1 MSIKKILIW
10 LPAIVMAM
18 IIFGFSKQDGEES
31 SGLSYKA
38 ADIILTVCD
47 KAGIIDCNE
56 NNRESMIEAVQFP
69 IRKAAHMTEYA
80 IFSIFVMIALIVDG
94 IKGVRIPVIS
104 AVIAIAF
111 AATDEF
117 HQTFV
122 PGRYGCVLDVL
133 IDAAGSIIG
142 LIILYIKICVNIK
155 AKNAIILIDKDI
167 MSAKALILKVPN
179 GTLYVLKSGTRIKI

>member
-80 IFSIFVMIALIVDG
+80 ILG
-94 IKGVRIPVIS
+94 WL
-104 AVIAIAF
+104 AF
-111 AATDEF
+111 AFSGTFEMRQKVHYIAALGFAFCYASTDEF
-117 HQTFV
+117 HQLFI
-122 PGRYGCVLDVL
+122 PGRSGQFTDVC
-133 IDAAGSIIG
+133 IDTAGAAIG
-142 LIILYIKICVNIK
+142 LLLLAILLKIGRRHC
-155 AKNAIILIDKDI
+155 AK
-167 MSAKALILKVPN
+167 SAH
-179 GTLYVLKSGTRIKI
+179 TLQ

>member
-80 IFSIFVMIALIVDG
+80 ILG
-94 IKGVRIPVIS
+94 WL
-104 AVIAIAF
+104 AF
-111 AATDEF
+111 AFSGTFEMRQKVHYIAALGFAFCYASTDEF
-117 HQTFV
+117 HQLFV
-122 PGRYGCVLDVL
+122 PGRAGRVTDVL
-133 IDAAGSIIG
+133 IDSAGAFLALLAIH
-142 LIILYIKICVNIK
+142 IILY
-155 AKNAIILIDKDI
+155 
-167 MSAKALILKVPN
+167 
-179 GTLYVLKSGTRIKI
+179 YHKSEIRNRKR

>member
-142 LIILYIKICVNIK
+142 LNILYIKMCVNIK
-155 AKNAIILIDKDI
+155 VKNAIILIDKDI

>member
-1 MSIKKILIW
+1 MNKTVMRLILGIMLAGW
-10 LPAIVMAM
+10 M
-18 IIFGFSKQDGEES
+18 IIIFWFSNQPATES
-31 SGLSYKA
+31 SEISGTISYRLVEDTDEIFNWGLTT
-38 ADIILTVCD
+38 DQIGNI
-47 KAGIIDCNE
+47 AGN
-56 NNRESMIEAVQFP
+56 IEYP

-142 LIILYIKICVNIK
+142 LIIVYIIYKNMCKHKGEKCNNI
-155 AKNAIILIDKDI
+155 N
-167 MSAKALILKVPN
+167 
-179 GTLYVLKSGTRIKI
+179 

>member
-1 MSIKKILIW
+1 
-10 LPAIVMAM
+10 MAM

-80 IFSIFVMIALIVDG
+80 ILG
-94 IKGVRIPVIS
+94 WL
-104 AVIAIAF
+104 AF
-111 AATDEF
+111 AFSGTFEMRQKVHYIAALGFAFCYASTDEL
-117 HQTFV
+117 HQLFI
-122 PGRYGCVLDVL
+122 PGRSGQFTDVC
-133 IDAAGSIIG
+133 IDTAGAAIG
-142 LIILYIKICVNIK
+142 LLLLAILLKIGRRHC
-155 AKNAIILIDKDI
+155 AK
-167 MSAKALILKVPN
+167 SAH
-179 GTLYVLKSGTRIKI
+179 TLQ

>member
-1 MSIKKILIW
+1 MNKTVMRLILGIMLAGW
-10 LPAIVMAM
+10 M
-18 IIFGFSKQDGEES
+18 IIIFWFSNQPATES
-31 SGLSYKA
+31 SEISGTISYRLVEDTDEIFNWGLTAEQIRK
-38 ADIILTVCD
+38 I
-47 KAGIIDCNE
+47 AGN
-56 NNRESMIEAVQFP
+56 IEYP

-142 LIILYIKICVNIK
+142 LIIVYIIYKNMCKHKGEKCNNI
-155 AKNAIILIDKDI
+155 N
-167 MSAKALILKVPN
+167 
-179 GTLYVLKSGTRIKI
+179 

>member
-80 IFSIFVMIALIVDG
+80 ILAFLLYKTFIHKQNPLIKSFIFTALYAC
-94 IKGVRIPVIS
+94 S
-104 AVIAIAF
+104 
-111 AATDEF
+111 DEF
-117 HQTFV
+117 HQLFIS
-122 PGRYGCVLDVL
+122 GRAGQIRDVCIDSTGAL
-133 IDAAGSIIG
+133 IMI
-142 LIILYIKICVNIK
+142 LIIYIINKRKDKKIG
-155 AKNAIILIDKDI
+155 
-167 MSAKALILKVPN
+167 S
-179 GTLYVLKSGTRIKI
+179 

>member
-1 MSIKKILIW
+1 MRLILGIMLAGW
-10 LPAIVMAM
+10 M
-18 IIFGFSKQDGEES
+18 IIIFWFSNQPATES
-31 SGLSYKA
+31 SEISGTISYRLVEDTDEIFNWGLTT
-38 ADIILTVCD
+38 DQIGNI
-47 KAGIIDCNE
+47 AGN
-56 NNRESMIEAVQFP
+56 IEYP

-142 LIILYIKICVNIK
+142 LIIVYIIYKNMCKHKGEKCNNI
-155 AKNAIILIDKDI
+155 N
-167 MSAKALILKVPN
+167 
-179 GTLYVLKSGTRIKI
+179 

>member
-1 MSIKKILIW
+1 MRINSQRINSQRIKFTVNRRNPLQ
-10 LPAIVMAM
+10 PA
-18 IIFGFSKQDGEES
+18 
-31 SGLSYKA
+31 
-38 ADIILTVCD
+38 
-47 KAGIIDCNE
+47 
-56 NNRESMIEAVQFP
+56 
-69 IRKAAHMTEYA
+69 
-80 IFSIFVMIALIVDG
+80 IVDG

-142 LIILYIKICVNIK
+142 LIIVYIIYKNTCKHKVEKCYNI
-155 AKNAIILIDKDI
+155 N
-167 MSAKALILKVPN
+167 
-179 GTLYVLKSGTRIKI
+179 

>member
-80 IFSIFVMIALIVDG
+80 ILG
-94 IKGVRIPVIS
+94 W
-104 AVIAIAF
+104 IAF
-111 AATDEF
+111 AFLGSCGIQGKMHYIAVLGFNFCYASTDEI
-117 HQTFV
+117 HQLFI
-122 PGRYGCVLDVL
+122 PGRFRISLR
-133 IDAAGSIIG
+133 
-142 LIILYIKICVNIK
+142 
-155 AKNAIILIDKDI
+155 
-167 MSAKALILKVPN
+167 MSALIQ
-179 GTLYVLKSGTRIKI
+179 REQQ

>member
-1 MSIKKILIW
+1 MRITGKYDRGGAVSNKKSCTYDRI
-10 LPAIVMAM
+10 
-18 IIFGFSKQDGEES
+18 
-31 SGLSYKA
+31 
-38 ADIILTVCD
+38 
-47 KAGIIDCNE
+47 CN
-56 NNRESMIEAVQFP
+56 
-69 IRKAAHMTEYA
+69 
-80 IFSIFVMIALIVDG
+80 FSIFVMIALIVDG

-142 LIILYIKICVNIK
+142 LIIVYIIYKNMCKHKGEKCNNI
-155 AKNAIILIDKDI
+155 N
-167 MSAKALILKVPN
+167 
-179 GTLYVLKSGTRIKI
+179 

>member
-1 MSIKKILIW
+1 M
-10 LPAIVMAM
+10 
-18 IIFGFSKQDGEES
+18 
-31 SGLSYKA
+31 
-38 ADIILTVCD
+38 CD

-142 LIILYIKICVNIK
+142 LIIVYIIYKNMCKHKGEKCNNI
-155 AKNAIILIDKDI
+155 N
-167 MSAKALILKVPN
+167 
-179 GTLYVLKSGTRIKI
+179 

>member
-1 MSIKKILIW
+1 MRIKKILIW

-80 IFSIFVMIALIVDG
+80 ILG
-94 IKGVRIPVIS
+94 WL
-104 AVIAIAF
+104 AF
-111 AATDEF
+111 AF
-117 HQTFV
+117 LGTFEM
-122 PGRYGCVLDVL
+122 RQKGCKDSCH
-133 IDAAGSIIG
+133 ISSYSNSI
-142 LIILYIKICVNIK
+142 CSN
-155 AKNAIILIDKDI
+155 
-167 MSAKALILKVPN
+167 
-179 GTLYVLKSGTRIKI
+179 R

>member
-1 MSIKKILIW
+1 MNKTVMRLILGIMLAGW
-10 LPAIVMAM
+10 M
-18 IIFGFSKQDGEES
+18 IIIFWFSNQPATES
-31 SGLSYKA
+31 SEISGTISYRLVEDTDEIFNWGLTT
-38 ADIILTVCD
+38 DQIGNI
-47 KAGIIDCNE
+47 AGN
-56 NNRESMIEAVQFP
+56 IEYP

-142 LIILYIKICVNIK
+142 LIVVYIIYKNMCKHKGEKCYNI
-155 AKNAIILIDKDI
+155 N
-167 MSAKALILKVPN
+167 
-179 GTLYVLKSGTRIKI
+179 

>member
-80 IFSIFVMIALIVDG
+80 ILFLLSYLATVKISMSQSRFYNRSIAVLI
-94 IKGVRIPVIS
+94 S
-104 AVIAIAF
+104 LLYACS
-111 AATDEF
+111 DEM
-117 HQTFV
+117 HQLLV
-122 PGRYGCVLDVL
+122 PGRSGRMIDVGIDMAGVL
-133 IDAAGSIIG
+133 IVLICMILSKNTKWKIICGVLLGVLLVAAF
-142 LIILYIKICVNIK
+142 V
-155 AKNAIILIDKDI
+155 
-167 MSAKALILKVPN
+167 ALLFVPF
-179 GTLYVLKSGTRIKI
+179 

>member
-142 LIILYIKICVNIK
+142 LIILYIKMYVNIK
-155 AKNAIILIDKDI
+155 VKNAIILIDKDI

-179 GTLYVLKSGTRIKI
+179 GTLYVLKSSTGIKI

>member
-1 MSIKKILIW
+1 MRLILGIMLAGW
-10 LPAIVMAM
+10 M
-18 IIFGFSKQDGEES
+18 IIIFWFSNQPAPES
-31 SGLSYKA
+31 SEISGTISYRLVEDTDEIFNWGLTT
-38 ADIILTVCD
+38 DQIGNI
-47 KAGIIDCNE
+47 AGN
-56 NNRESMIEAVQFP
+56 IEYP

-142 LIILYIKICVNIK
+142 LIIVYIIYKNMCKHKGEKCNNI
-155 AKNAIILIDKDI
+155 N
-167 MSAKALILKVPN
+167 
-179 GTLYVLKSGTRIKI
+179 

>member
-1 MSIKKILIW
+1 MKIFNDLHINMAAGSAGSYIFRKILIW
-10 LPAIVMAM
+10 IPVIVMY
-18 IIFGFSKQDGEES
+18 IVIFGFSGQNGEQS
-31 SGLSYKA
+31 GGLSRKVA
-38 ADIILTVCD
+38 NIVIDMAQDIH
-47 KAGIIDCNE
+47 II
-56 NNRESMIEAVQFP
+56 SIEDDEKDVYIEKLQFP
-69 IRKAAHMTEYA
+69 IRKTAHMTEYA

-142 LIILYIKICVNIK
+142 LIIVYIIYKNVCKHKDEKCNNI
-155 AKNAIILIDKDI
+155 N
-167 MSAKALILKVPN
+167 
-179 GTLYVLKSGTRIKI
+179 

>member
-47 KAGIIDCNE
+47 KAGIIDYNE

-69 IRKAAHMTEYA
+69 IRKATHMTEYA

-133 IDAAGSIIG
+133 IDATGSIIG
-142 LIILYIKICVNIK
+142 LIIVYIIYKNVCKHKGEKCNNI
-155 AKNAIILIDKDI
+155 N
-167 MSAKALILKVPN
+167 
-179 GTLYVLKSGTRIKI
+179 

>member
-1 MSIKKILIW
+1 MNKTVMRLILGIMLAGW
-10 LPAIVMAM
+10 M
-18 IIFGFSKQDGEES
+18 IIIFWFSNQPATES
-31 SGLSYKA
+31 SEISGTISYRLVEDTDEIFNWGLTT
-38 ADIILTVCD
+38 DQIGNI
-47 KAGIIDCNE
+47 AGN
-56 NNRESMIEAVQFP
+56 IEYP

-133 IDAAGSIIG
+133 IDVAGSIIG
-142 LIILYIKICVNIK
+142 LIIVYIIYKNMCKHKGEKCNNI
-155 AKNAIILIDKDI
+155 N
-167 MSAKALILKVPN
+167 
-179 GTLYVLKSGTRIKI
+179 